1 MFITTLIS
9 SPGLL
14 EPLLVK
20 NLHEAW
26 GGRGDVA
33 WLAPG
38 EAAEF
43 SLASIPQNQKEVWQ
57 DLQKLRIDLVVQP
70 AAHRRKKLLLADMD
84 STMIRQ
90 ECIDELAEKAGV
102 GAAVKKI
109 TSSTMNGELDF
120 TTALHKR
127 TALLKGQP
135 AEIIDQVLKERIDL
149 MPGGETLVATMREN
163 GAYTALISG
172 GFTSF
177 SSVIAAKL
185 GFNEYRSNRLLI
197 KDGLLTGELLP
208 PIMDATA
215 KVDAFDEITATLNI
229 KDSEVLAVGDGANDL
244 GMLLR
249 AGMGVALHAK
259 PCVAAE
265 CKVHVNFGDLHALLY
280 LQGYTKAEFLSF
292 I

>member
-1 MFITTLIS
+1 MVQPI
-9 SPGLL
+9 
-14 EPLLVK
+14 
-20 NLHEAW
+20 
-26 GGRGDVA
+26 DVC
-33 WLAPG
+33 L
-38 EAAEF
+38 
-43 SLASIPQNQKEVWQ
+43 WQ

-90 ECIDELAEKAGV
+90 ECIDELADKAGV

-109 TSSTMNGELDF
+109 TSRTMNGELDF

-149 MPGGETLVATMREN
+149 MPGGETLVSTMRKN

-259 PCVAAE
+259 PSVAAK

>member
-1 MFITTLIS
+1 M
-9 SPGLL
+9 
-14 EPLLVK
+14 K

-26 GGRGDVA
+26 GGRGDIA
-33 WLAPG
+33 WLAPR

-43 SLASIPQNQKEVWQ
+43 SLTSIPQNQKEVWQ

-172 GFTSF
+172 GFTAF
-177 SSVIAAKL
+177 SSAIAAKL
-185 GFNEYRSNRLLI
+185 GFNEYRSNHLLI

-215 KVDAFDEITATLNI
+215 KIDAFDEITATLNI

-259 PCVAAE
+259 PCVAAK